1 VFFTSNFRVWVPT
14 VHRFLKHSDVLQTDA
29 KLIQQPALARLA
41 TTGVAPAQPFQL
53 FVSFGHSLH
62 VHPFGFGCL
71 FPVRQRMLVQPFF
84 DPPLVSFILRQLAWA
99 ASPILSVALAL
110 SFGNLGRWQACEE
123 IVQVQPI
130 KPREM
135 KANTLKWTCGIALSA
150 VALVSFAQVAPITKP
165 YRVVKTTQTMGTG
178 GIDYVYADND
188 NRRLYVP
195 RGSQVL
201 VFDLDSLKSVG
212 SITNARARGV
222 AVDPKSQH
230 GFCSSSPV
238 VMWDAKTLETLK
250 TIEVQGR
257 PDGILFEPETE
268 RIYVFSHSQPNATVI
283 EGKDG
288 SVVGTI
294 DLGGAPEQAAS
305 DGQGHLYVDIEDK
318 DNVAVVDVKT
328 LKVTAH
334 YELGGKG
341 GGPAGLGLDAKNH
354 ILFAMCH
361 DPQTCVVLS
370 ADDGKILASLP
381 IGRGTDGGGFNPNT
395 MEAFSSQGD
404 GTLTIIKERSPASFE
419 VEQTVQT
426 KPRAKTC
433 TLDSKNGQIVLIAIE
448 PAPASVAATTP
459 TANAS
464 DSQASTT
471 PAAGGDQSQG
481 RKKGGG
487 GGPGLLDILVV
498 GR

>member
-1 VFFTSNFRVWVPT
+1 
-14 VHRFLKHSDVLQTDA
+14 
-29 KLIQQPALARLA
+29 
-41 TTGVAPAQPFQL
+41 
-53 FVSFGHSLH
+53 
-62 VHPFGFGCL
+62 
-71 FPVRQRMLVQPFF
+71 
-84 DPPLVSFILRQLAWA
+84 
-99 ASPILSVALAL
+99 
-110 SFGNLGRWQACEE
+110 
-123 IVQVQPI
+123 
-130 KPREM
+130 M
-135 KANTLKWTCGIALSA
+135 KANHVKLGSIVAFGIAAFLLSGQPA
-150 VALVSFAQVAPITKP
+150 AAAESYKII
-165 YRVVKTTQTMGTG
+165 KTTQTMGTG

-195 RGSQVL
+195 RGNQVL
-201 VFDLDSLKSVG
+201 VFDLDSLVSLD

-238 VMWDAKTLETLK
+238 VMWDAKTLKSIK

-257 PDGILFEPETE
+257 PDGIMFEPLTE
-268 RIYVFSHSQPNATVI
+268 RIYVFSHSPPNATVI
-283 EGKDG
+283 DGKDG

-318 DNVAVVDVKT
+318 DNIAVVDVKT

-334 YELGGKG
+334 YDLAGKG
-341 GGPAGLGLDAKNH
+341 GGPGGLGLDAKNR

-361 DPQTCVVLS
+361 EPQTCVILS
-370 ADDGKILASLP
+370 ADDGKILTTLP

-404 GTLTIIKERSPASFE
+404 GTLTIIKENSPTSFE

-426 KPRAKTC
+426 KSRAKTC
-433 TLDSKNGQIVLIAIE
+433 TLDVKNNQIVLITTE
-448 PAPASVAATTP
+448 PAPASGAGTTP
-459 TANAS
+459 
-464 DSQASTT
+464 
-471 PAAGGDQSQG
+471 PAGGEQPGG
-481 RKKGGG
+481 RQRG
-487 GGPGLLDILVV
+487 GGPGMLDIIIV